1 MDVVINELTST
12 VEVVSDDGLLDVA
25 VLGRLVEEVR
35 ERLREDEAT
44 RRWEERER
52 RPGPGR

>member
-12 VEVVSDDGLLDVA
+12 VEVASDEGLLDPA

-35 ERLREDEAT
+35 TRLREDEAT
-44 RRWEERER
+44 RRWEQRER
-52 RPGPGR
+52 DPAPGR